1 MGMVRQWQELIHD
14 GRYSHS
20 YNESLPDFVALAK
33 SFGWGAKRVSNP
45 ADLPAAMKECMEFD
59 GPFFLDVVV
68 QAQENC
74 FPMMPAGYG
83 HQQVMLSED
92 NWYVEE

>member
-1 MGMVRQWQELIHD
+1 VEVL
-14 GRYSHS
+14 
-20 YNESLPDFVALAK
+20 AL
-33 SFGWGAKRVSNP
+33 
-45 ADLPAAMKECMEFD
+45 
-59 GPFFLDVVV
+59 
-68 QAQENC
+68 ENC